1 MQSIRNMDKNIMTD
15 ISKKWI
21 WEHEGYP
28 NFQYNMK
35 KLSKKIKQAEYLRGL
50 ISGILAFAS
59 NKDMEELE
67 IAALTNEIISTSQIE
82 GEYLR
87 RESVRDSVA
96 KAINQ
101 AYISPE
107 DMSTRH
113 TDNLVALML
122 DCHRNNDP
130 LTVERLHGWHNALF
144 ADSSS
149 HDGIRK
155 INTGQFRDYD
165 DMKVIKNAFGR
176 GGATVKYVAPPH
188 HTIDNDIKA
197 FLTYCNEDD
206 EDPYIKSAL
215 AHLWFVSIHPYDDG
229 NGRISRAIADFILSR
244 DVKEEYKIYSM
255 STTIYSK
262 RASYYDELDMTTNLH
277 KNRHFDFTNWI
288 EWNLD
293 ILISALEKSHDDV
306 IFIIKK
312 AKFWDKYRTIELNK
326 GQRKF
331 LTVFID
337 RLSQGNKNEFSNA
350 DYRNI
355 TSAIPMTA
363 NRHITKMLEFGCIE
377 EVEGKGG
384 RSTSYRLCFE
394 STPLLNKTIKEGS
407 SPLV

>member
-1 MQSIRNMDKNIMTD
+1 MTSIT
-15 ISKKWI
+15 KKWV
-21 WEHEGYP
+21 WEHEDYP
-28 NFQYNMK
+28 HFQYNME

-122 DCHRNNDP
+122 DCHRNNEP

-149 HDGIRK
+149 YDGVKK

-165 DMKVIKNAFGR
+165 DMKVIENAFGR

-197 FLTYCNEDD
+197 FLTYCNEGD

-229 NGRISRAIADFILSR
+229 NGRISRVIADFILSK
-244 DVKEEYKIYSM
+244 DLKEAHKFYSM

-288 EWNLD
+288 EWNVD
-293 ILISALEKSHDDV
+293 ILISALEKSYEDV
-306 IFIIKK
+306 GFIIKK
-312 AKFWDKYRTIELNK
+312 AKFWDRYKTVELNK
-326 GQRKF
+326 EQREF
-331 LTVFID
+331 LVVFID
-337 RLSQGNKNEFSNA
+337 RLSRGGKNEFSNA
-350 DYRNI
+350 DYRDI

-394 STPLLNKTIKEGS
+394 NTPLGGA
-407 SPLV
+407 